1 MTGRYKDSPRDF
13 EAVDVPGDGN
23 CFYYALSRTLP
34 EAKDFKYRWNEKKV
48 NEFKQGLL
56 RDMGRLI
63 KENDSNSFFLSG
75 AIDRGELTQHLRTD
89 KDYAQQPAI
98 ILSAWQLQ
106 RCIVVFSKGTKY
118 GGWYVQVHG
127 PTGKNCD
134 RYQKNWERCKNCSFL
149 LYEGVGKSEGLPEG
163 TGHYLALKPLRAS
176 GEPPRSSSH
185 EGDKE
190 KKRSDTEKRSTKEER
205 RKKDDQADRSE
216 EARARARAS
225 PSTLLT
231 SSIRERSSERH
242 LPRKQ
247 PLPAY
252 ENVAP
257 RLLGLAQRILD
268 LAKRYLDEENVPEAK
283 IVYAKIE
290 KELKSLL
297 RSQAALL

>member
-1 MTGRYKDSPRDF
+1 MPGSYKDSPFGF
-13 EAVDVPGDGN
+13 EAVDVPGDGD

-34 EAKDFKYRWNEKKV
+34 EAKDFKYRWNEQKV
-48 NEFKQGLL
+48 KEFKQGLL
-56 RDMGRLI
+56 RDMDRLI
-63 KENDSNSFFLSG
+63 KENDSDGFFSSG
-75 AIDRGELTQHLRTD
+75 AIDRSELTQHLRTD

-98 ILSAWQLQ
+98 NLSAWQLQ
-106 RCIVVFSKGTKY
+106 RCIVVFSKQTKY

-127 PTGKNCD
+127 PTTKNCAQ
-134 RYQKNWERCKNCSFL
+134 YETNWESCKNCSFL

-163 TGHYLALKPLRAS
+163 TGHYLALKPLWAS
-176 GEPPRSSSH
+176 GEAPRSSSR

-190 KKRSDTEKRSTKEER
+190 KKRSDTEKRSKKEER
-205 RKKDDQADRSE
+205 RKKEDQADRSE

-257 RLLGLAQRILD
+257 RLLELAQRILV
-268 LAKRYLDEENVPEAK
+268 LTKRYLHEENVPEAK
-283 IVYAKIE
+283 IEYMKIE